1 MYADP
6 WAVEDDRSA
15 YHGVPLR
22 VPTADYDK
30 SARTEGQGLMNPTC
44 IADLLSHPRVIETR
58 DHLHHSVPKH
68 DHMLRVARYS
78 YLLAPLLGA
87 DQRTAT
93 RAAILHDLDSRMG
106 TLTTHGAIAA
116 RVAADLGEPEAVS
129 QAIVSHMYPLGPRPT
144 TREGWVLA
152 VADKIA
158 SLTDMTSFV
167 GGLFTGRSLAERR
180 RLCASDPFYA
190 RHLARRRHRMIIS
203 RLWRRGG
210 RRALGEQA

>member
-1 MYADP
+1 
-6 WAVEDDRSA
+6 
-15 YHGVPLR
+15 
-22 VPTADYDK
+22 
-30 SARTEGQGLMNPTC
+30 MNQAC
-44 IADLLSHPRVIETR
+44 IADLLTHPRVIETR

-78 YLLAPLLGA
+78 YFLAPLLGA
-87 DQRTAT
+87 DQRTAM
-93 RAAILHDLDSRMG
+93 RAAILHDLDSRLG

-116 RVAADLGEPEAVS
+116 RVATELGEPEAVS

-158 SLTDMTSFV
+158 SLSDMTCFV
-167 GGLFTGRSLAERR
+167 RGLFTGRSLAERR

-190 RHLARRRHRMIIS
+190 AHAARRQRRKLIS

-210 RRALGEQA
+210 RAALAEQA